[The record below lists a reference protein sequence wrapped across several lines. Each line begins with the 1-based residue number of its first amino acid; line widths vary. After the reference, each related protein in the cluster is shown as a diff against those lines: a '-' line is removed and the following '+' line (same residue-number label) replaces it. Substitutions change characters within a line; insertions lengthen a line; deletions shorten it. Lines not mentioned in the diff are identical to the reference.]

1 MSPGPLG
8 PSGTLAPL
16 CLDDELQAESSESQ
30 LLQLRGDR
38 MQTVAKH
45 TIKIPE
51 ILLHVLE
58 YLTANEL
65 VCAALVCKAWTIAI
79 EVRWRH
85 RPVPLSLLLEN
96 LSPLEPLLDDERT
109 LAFQGM
115 PSPAAWE
122 RVVKQFSNKVT
133 HLSFDIELDEPSTA
147 ILRNT
152 HSPRLCPNLK
162 TLDIQIRTSALA
174 YEKLQPLL
182 ELLIRRSPLL
192 VDISLSNPDKPEGT
206 FQRSVLQS
214 VKTLGGL
221 QMLELSLGTE
231 SQHVTDENMNELLQ
245 CLPRLRYLAICDP
258 QWVFPIRGLQ
268 LSPRTLLS
276 LAQHCPALEKVEG
289 LPVDF
294 TISQLEVTPDGGGE
308 TWATSTITFPS
319 LTDLSFGSLSVYDGT
334 IPKLANYLAVACSRL
349 KAVTAR
355 EIRVDL
361 QGNGFESRHS
371 SELMNAFLL
380 CRAAVREYQRDQTH
394 HPRRGPSPSHSQ
406 GTRNTSRSSGT
417 ASSGGTATQSAADGE
432 VADAIER
439 AAEEKVRRRAMAVRA
454 LKEGHRLRNI
464 YDKKRKEVAELD
476 KTEERLR
483 GNGSATSAGSARSR
497 CSGSRH
503 DNASTPTAG
512 DWNARSKTTI
522 NPAHEGRSP
531 ADVVAGELDDAYA
544 EAWAQYLSEWDGI
557 LRQPTPSPYHTFETI
572 PWPTLHKPIE
582 LKDLSK
588 YAIKTFFK
596 FASHHGLSPR
606 TPRIRRSVAVA
617 TNTVEETRNLIQV
630 IQDGQMIWH
639 PDRWNDW
646 MKHVAQGEHEAVKKG
661 ADVVIRVLHRMSEQR
676 KDKRAGSDGEA

>member
-1 MSPGPLG
+1 MHRGSMISNFFSRSGAMSPGPLG

-109 LAFQGM
+109 DM

-162 TLDIQIRTSALA
+162 TLDIQVNTESSWQQLLPLFFTNQLECVRLASTQERCKHLAPVLKEMALTSL
-174 YEKLQPLL
+174 EIKDPLL
-182 ELLIRRSPLL
+182 M
-192 VDISLSNPDKPEGT
+192 DISLSNPDKPEGT

-214 VKTLGGL
+214 VKTLRGL

-380 CRAAVREYQRDQTH
+380 CRAAVR
-394 HPRRGPSPSHSQ
+394 
-406 GTRNTSRSSGT
+406 
-417 ASSGGTATQSAADGE
+417 A
-432 VADAIER
+432 
-439 AAEEKVRRRAMAVRA
+439 
-454 LKEGHRLRNI
+454 
-464 YDKKRKEVAELD
+464 
-476 KTEERLR
+476 
-483 GNGSATSAGSARSR
+483 
-497 CSGSRH
+497 
-503 DNASTPTAG
+503 
-512 DWNARSKTTI
+512 
-522 NPAHEGRSP
+522 
-531 ADVVAGELDDAYA
+531 
-544 EAWAQYLSEWDGI
+544 
-557 LRQPTPSPYHTFETI
+557 
-572 PWPTLHKPIE
+572 
-582 LKDLSK
+582 
-588 YAIKTFFK
+588 
-596 FASHHGLSPR
+596 
-606 TPRIRRSVAVA
+606 
-617 TNTVEETRNLIQV
+617 
-630 IQDGQMIWH
+630 
-639 PDRWNDW
+639 
-646 MKHVAQGEHEAVKKG
+646 
-661 ADVVIRVLHRMSEQR
+661 
-676 KDKRAGSDGEA
+676 

>member
-109 LAFQGM
+109 LAFQDM

-162 TLDIQIRTSALA
+162 TLDIQVNTESSWQQLLPLFFTDQLECVRLASTQERCKHLAPVLKEMALTSLEIKELTLEICIRGNHIATLSSVYSSFENIRVLRTSRIDALGWTMLEDCRFLKRITLPGPFIQGSVTPERYRRVTFPVLCELVILSTEYRELNFIIKNTIMPSLRTLHLRKIRTSALA

-349 KAVTAR
+349 KAVTGR

-380 CRAAVREYQRDQTH
+380 CRAAVR
-394 HPRRGPSPSHSQ
+394 
-406 GTRNTSRSSGT
+406 
-417 ASSGGTATQSAADGE
+417 A
-432 VADAIER
+432 
-439 AAEEKVRRRAMAVRA
+439 
-454 LKEGHRLRNI
+454 
-464 YDKKRKEVAELD
+464 
-476 KTEERLR
+476 
-483 GNGSATSAGSARSR
+483 
-497 CSGSRH
+497 
-503 DNASTPTAG
+503 
-512 DWNARSKTTI
+512 
-522 NPAHEGRSP
+522 
-531 ADVVAGELDDAYA
+531 
-544 EAWAQYLSEWDGI
+544 
-557 LRQPTPSPYHTFETI
+557 
-572 PWPTLHKPIE
+572 
-582 LKDLSK
+582 
-588 YAIKTFFK
+588 
-596 FASHHGLSPR
+596 
-606 TPRIRRSVAVA
+606 
-617 TNTVEETRNLIQV
+617 
-630 IQDGQMIWH
+630 
-639 PDRWNDW
+639 
-646 MKHVAQGEHEAVKKG
+646 
-661 ADVVIRVLHRMSEQR
+661 
-676 KDKRAGSDGEA
+676 